1 MILKSATI
9 NFLFYPLFSLSIMFF
24 VPTTL
29 AIAANLGN
37 KDNGKM
43 IAEQLCSG
51 CHSIYNKGDSPFAK
65 APPFRD
71 FLKNWSPESL
81 AEALAEGI
89 VVGHEAM
96 PEFQFGPEVLA
107 DFLAYLSTL
116 SDKDPEIG
124 TFP

>member
-1 MILKSATI
+1 MILKSASI
-9 NFLFYPLFSLSIMFF
+9 NFLFYTLFGLSVLFF
-24 VPTTL
+24 VPITL
-29 AIAANLGN
+29 ATAADLGN

-71 FLKNWSPESL
+71 FLKKWSPESL

-116 SDKDPEIG
+116 SNKDPVLE